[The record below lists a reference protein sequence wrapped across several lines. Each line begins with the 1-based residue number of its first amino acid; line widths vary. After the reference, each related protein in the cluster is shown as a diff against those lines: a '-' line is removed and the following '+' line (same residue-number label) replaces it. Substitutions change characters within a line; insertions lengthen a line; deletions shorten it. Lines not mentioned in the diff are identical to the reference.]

1 MNGNE
6 IVTGFIFII
15 ILALIAALAFTFS
28 ESIKSIRRRILM
40 LERRIDDLESRYD
53 GDDSDDE

>member
-1 MNGNE
+1 MNENE

-15 ILALIAALAFTFS
+15 ILELIAALAFTFS

-40 LERRIDDLESRYD
+40 LERRIDDLESE
-53 GDDSDDE
+53 DDE